1 MAINTKTF
9 GIFQSDLII
18 RSALTQGLAELRK
31 KSWLL
36 DFCFASLPQDELT
49 AKDYGQS
56 TVDKAREWFQAQ
68 KLPVMMNTTNQAPT
82 TFPCLSIQLVSSN
95 EDAKTHGDVNYDPTE
110 DNDMAWPVLYGPFDA
125 VFYDPVTGKLVFP
138 DDVANKLVLFEGQI
152 VIDRTGGFHQ
162 IIEAID
168 AVTVTIDKN
177 LTVDFSQAVVKGQP
191 PSLITSIESVVFAET
206 YQIGCH
212 VSGDPE
218 QLTWLHS
225 IVVFL
230 LLAYKQTLLEARNF
244 ERSIIS
250 SSEFSDNPFLG
261 SGEQLV
267 YSRFITLS
275 GYVRQMWPG
284 SIANKITGVQSQP
297 IIEGGGVMYPAAT
310 DEEIKDAPWIG
321 DEDKTFF

>member
-1 MAINTKTF
+1 MAVNTKTF

-18 RSALTQGLAELRK
+18 RSAITQGLAELRK

-49 AKDYGQS
+49 ARDYGQS
-56 TVDKAREWFQAQ
+56 TIDKAKAWFLAQ
-68 KLPVMMNTTNQAPT
+68 KLPVMMNTTNQPPT
-82 TFPCLSIQLVSSN
+82 TFPCISIQLVSSN
-95 EDAKTHGDVNYDPTE
+95 EDAKTHGDVNYDVSE
-110 DNDMAWPVLYGPFDA
+110 DNDMSWPALYGPFDA
-125 VFYDPVTGKLVFP
+125 VSYNPVNGVLVFP
-138 DDVANKLVLFEGQI
+138 DDVADKLVLFPGQI

-168 AVTVTIDKN
+168 AVTVVVDKN

-191 PSLITSIESVVFAET
+191 PSIITSIESVVFSET

-212 VSGDPE
+212 VNGEPE

-230 LLAYKQTLLEARNF
+230 LLAYKQVYLEARNF

-261 SGEQLV
+261 EGQTV

-284 SIANKITGVQSQP
+284 AIAQKITGVQSQP
-297 IIEGGGVMYPAAT
+297 IIEGGGVMYPNAT
-310 DEEIKDAPWIG
+310 DEEIKDASFIG